1 MSGKNKSR
9 MSLITMLI
17 VASLLLT
24 ACGSN
29 QSNTPSD
36 TSATEPSSAA
46 VAVTQLIETI
56 DPTNVP
62 ASIPEVLPTA
72 IPTTPITDGLTDEQR
87 NSIGML
93 NYLTMLTQEINA
105 SKNSR
110 LFLES
115 AYSSLV
121 NNTYPN
127 AVDQETEFRLEE
139 LLEQLKNYRMNAVKR
154 ERLEFIY
161 ERNKAQAI
169 RAAVP
174 NPLGLLSSVRSFSW
188 PQLIASVAYMAVDSV
203 TSYQNASAQAE
214 LQYLQDGWELDDTE
228 YDILHKLRSR
238 AFTYMIEMVNAYDLP
253 GDLALNENAVENY
266 VTWKHEKNVV
276 RRIQLFEAN
285 RKVYQGFG
293 PYWLTMADSYYTN
306 GDYQKCIDAIAT
318 YESLSTRIFRQD
330 FELAKTLPAAF
341 MSAMEILDGDEF
353 IAVASHYLEEIK
365 TNAAYDDWSLRY
377 FAAQGNLELYQRTK
391 DESYLRNAY
400 DLVLNNVTLLVSDQL
415 DLNTTY
421 LADVQ
426 KIEIPNGTVEA
437 KKKEIEQLNKQ
448 AEEERKTALIPIS
461 EPLSLNCD
469 LLFSIAEVLGIPPTE
484 QAKIESILHHNNQP
498 LFLIPVIDNRY
509 WFADKVNSSAAE
521 IEVGFKDGTFTLPVE
536 FISGFGSI
544 SLSVKSGDTVTEI
557 NDWTIGKVERKDK
570 TDITTF
576 MAAFTSPTASKY
588 QFKNGDQLLFTL
600 IPTGDEEECRLEFGF
615 TAEERTDWIVLHYL
629 VYIRT
634 EDNR

>member
-1 MSGKNKSR
+1 MVGKKK
-9 MSLITMLI
+9 MTLAAILI

-29 QSNTPSD
+29 QSSIPPDGSTM
-36 TSATEPSSAA
+36 ESSSTA
-46 VAVTQLIETI
+46 VAVTQLVETI
-56 DPTNVP
+56 DPTNAP
-62 ASIPEVLPTA
+62 SYIPEATPIVVPTA
-72 IPTTPITDGLTDEQR
+72 TPITDGLTDEQR

-93 NYLTMLTQEINA
+93 NYLTMLTQEINT

-110 LFLES
+110 LFLEN

-203 TSYQNASAQAE
+203 TSYQNASSQAE
-214 LQYLQDGWELDDTE
+214 LQYLQDGWELDDAE

-238 AFTYMIEMVNAYDLP
+238 AFTYMIEMVNTYNLP
-253 GDLALNENAVENY
+253 GDLALNEKAVENY
-266 VTWKHEKNVV
+266 VTWKNENNVV

-318 YESLSTRIFRQD
+318 YELLRTRIFRQD
-330 FELAKTLPAAF
+330 YELAKTLPAAF
-341 MSAMEILDGDEF
+341 MSAMEIMDDDRF
-353 IAVASHYLEEIK
+353 IATAAHYLELIEI
-365 TNAAYDDWSLRY
+365 NAAYDNWSLRY
-377 FAAQGNLELYQRTK
+377 FAAQGYLELYQRTK

-426 KIEIPNGTVEA
+426 KIEIPNGTTEA

-469 LLFSIAEVLGIPPTE
+469 LLFSISEVLGISSTE

-498 LFLIPVIDNRY
+498 LFMIPTIDHRY
-509 WFADKVNSSAAE
+509 WFTKQANPSAAE
-521 IEVGFKDGTFTLPVE
+521 IEVGFKDKTLSLPVE

-544 SLSVKSGDTVTEI
+544 SMSVKSGDTVTEI
-557 NDWTIGKVERKDK
+557 SDWIISKVERKDK
-570 TDITTF
+570 ADITTF
-576 MAAFTSPTASKY
+576 VATFTSPTVSKY

-600 IPTGDEEECRLEFGF
+600 LPTGDETESKLEFGF
-615 TAEERTDWIVLHYL
+615 TAEERTDWLVHHYL
-629 VYIRT
+629 VYVRT
-634 EDNR
+634 EGN

>member
-1 MSGKNKSR
+1 MVGKKKMR
-9 MSLITMLI
+9 TTLAIMLI
-17 VASLLLT
+17 VVSFILT

-29 QSNTPSD
+29 QSNIPSD
-36 TSATEPSSAA
+36 VLTTEPSSTA
-46 VAVTQLIETI
+46 VAVTQLVEKI
-56 DPTNVP
+56 DPTNAP
-62 ASIPEVLPTA
+62 TSISEATATVVPTA
-72 IPTTPITDGLTDEQR
+72 TPITDGLTDEQR

-93 NYLTMLTQEINA
+93 NYLTMLTQDINA

-139 LLEQLKNYRMNAVKR
+139 LLVKLKDYRMNAVKR

-174 NPLGLLSSVRSFSW
+174 NPLGLLSSARSFSW

-203 TSYQNASAQAE
+203 TSYQNASSQAE
-214 LQYLQDGWELDDTE
+214 LQYLQDGWELDDAE

-238 AFTYMIEMVNAYDLP
+238 AFTYMIEMVNAYNLP
-253 GDLALNENAVENY
+253 GDLALNEKAVENY
-266 VTWKHEKNVV
+266 VIWKNEKNVV

-330 FELAKTLPAAF
+330 YEFAKTLPVAF
-341 MSAMEILDGDEF
+341 ISAMEVMDGDKF
-353 IAVASHYLEEIK
+353 IERAAHYLEAIE

-377 FAAQGNLELYQRTK
+377 FAAQGYLELYQRTK
-391 DESYLRNAY
+391 NESYLLNAY
-400 DLVLNNVTLLVSDQL
+400 DLTLNNVTLLVSDQL

-426 KIEIPNGTVEA
+426 KIVIPNGTTEA

-448 AEEERKTALIPIS
+448 AEDERKTALIPIS

-469 LLFSIAEVLGIPPTE
+469 LLFSISEVLGISPAE

-498 LFLIPVIDNRY
+498 LFMIPTIDHRY
-509 WFADKVNSSAAE
+509 WFTKKANPSAAE
-521 IEVGFKDGTFTLPVE
+521 IDVGFKDGIFSLPVE

-544 SLSVKSGDTVTEI
+544 SLSVKSGNTITDI
-557 NDWTIGKVERKDK
+557 SDWAISKVDRKDK
-570 TDITTF
+570 ADITTF
-576 MAAFTSPTASKY
+576 MAAFTSPTASRY

-600 IPTGDEEECRLEFGF
+600 LPTGDEAESKFEFGF
-615 TAEERTDWIVLHYL
+615 TAEERTDWIVHHYL
-629 VYIRT
+629 VYVRT
-634 EDNR
+634 GDI

>member
-1 MSGKNKSR
+1 MSGKTKSR
-9 MSLITMLI
+9 ISLIIMLI
-17 VASLLLT
+17 VTSLLLT
-24 ACGSN
+24 ACGNN

-36 TSATEPSSAA
+36 VSTTEPSLPTV
-46 VAVTQLIETI
+46 VATQLVETI
-56 DPTNVP
+56 DPINAPT
-62 ASIPEVLPTA
+62 SSPEVAPTVVPTA
-72 IPTTPITDGLTDEQR
+72 TPVTDGLTDEQR

-110 LFLES
+110 MFLES

-203 TSYQNASAQAE
+203 TSYQNASSQAE
-214 LQYLQDGWELDDTE
+214 LQYLQDGWELDDAE
-228 YDILHKLRSR
+228 YEILHRLRSR
-238 AFTYMIEMVNAYDLP
+238 AFTYMIEMVNTFNLP

-266 VTWKHEKNVV
+266 VTWKNDTNVV

-293 PYWLTMADSYYTN
+293 PYWLTLADSYYTN
-306 GDYQKCIDAIAT
+306 GDYQKCIDAIAR

-330 FELAKTLPAAF
+330 YELAKTLPAAF
-341 MSAMEILDGDEF
+341 MSAMEIMNEDEF
-353 IAVASHYLEEIK
+353 IVAAAHYLEVIED
-365 TNAAYDDWSLRY
+365 NAAFDDWALRY

-391 DESYLRNAY
+391 DESYLKNAY
-400 DLVLNNVTLLVSDQL
+400 DLVLNNVTLLVSNQL
-415 DLNTTY
+415 DLNTNY

-426 KIEIPNGTVEA
+426 KIEIPKGATEA

-448 AEEERKTALIPIS
+448 SEEERKTALMPIS
-461 EPLSLNCD
+461 EPLMLNCD
-469 LLFSIAEVLGIPPTE
+469 LLFSIARALGISPTE

-498 LFLIPVIDNRY
+498 LFLIPAIDHRY
-509 WFADKVNSSAAE
+509 WFAEKTNPSATE
-521 IEVGFKDGTFTLPVE
+521 IDVSFKDGMFTLPVE
-536 FISGFGSI
+536 SISGFGTI
-544 SLSVKSGDTVTEI
+544 SLSVKSGDAVT
-557 NDWTIGKVERKDK
+557 NFSDWIISKVERKNK
-570 TDITTF
+570 ADITSF
-576 MAAFTSPTASKY
+576 MAVFTSPTANKY
-588 QFKNGDQLLFTL
+588 QFKKGDQLLFTV
-600 IPTGDEEECRLEFGF
+600 IPTGDETESKLEFRF
-615 TAEERTDWIVLHYL
+615 TAEERTDWVVHHYL
-629 VYIRT
+629 VYVRT
-634 EDNR
+634 EDN